1 MTFDPN
7 SEEGQAYLAKLHRSF
22 FFFLCEVYK
31 AMDWLKHEPLDDI
44 VEDMCNWHQHGP
56 AKKGTLAPRSDGK
69 THRIVAV
76 GTAWDHY
83 RDPATIVG
91 IISKSRS
98 SARETLGLIK
108 QIYRK
113 VWFLEHLYPH
123 ADTTARNNAEEMDVV
138 GRPEGQRNA
147 SIWTAGMDSQLP
159 GKRAHRIFGD
169 DIEDSTN
176 TVTLESRQDLLKR
189 SREFDNVA
197 SYGERRVDYVG
208 TYHHEESVYI
218 ALSREGYQFRTW
230 PLVAPHPDDK
240 IIGLAPLVQ
249 KKMREG
255 TLRPSSAVDTYDGG
269 TVRPD
274 RYSDEYVAEKK
285 ARGLSNFAMQFMLV
299 SSLGNS
305 LRYPLKL
312 QDLIVFDTT
321 SNQAPVSIA
330 WGKNNGQGTSTA
342 VSDVRCDGFGT
353 DALYGPIF
361 FDKNWLPFTGVKMW
375 VDPSGQGA
383 DKTGYAVVA
392 HLGAMLY
399 ALAVGGLKDA
409 TGSGHSAEVLHQLAV
424 IAKQHH
430 VTDIRVEDFGLQST
444 FAQLLQPIVREHF
457 VNENDPEHP
466 EHPDGWRCSVELT
479 RPPASTTNKEQRIID
494 ILEPITAQHR
504 LVVSKRVASSQA
516 LQYQLTRITRQR
528 GCLQHED
535 ELESLAYAAWLWQD
549 QLNRA
554 PEQHAIRAAEERQRR
569 MLAKYMPKPPA
580 APNWIQRRR

>member
-1 MTFDPN
+1 MTPETFDPT
-7 SEEGQAYLAKLHRSF
+7 SKEGQEYLAHLHRSF

-31 AMDWLKHEPLDDI
+31 AMDWLKHEPMDDI
-44 VEDMCNWHQHGP
+44 VQDMCNWHQYGP
-56 AKKGTLAPRSDGK
+56 TRKGTLAPRSDGK

-83 RDPATIVG
+83 RDPSWIVG

-108 QIYRK
+108 QVYRK
-113 VWFLEHLYPH
+113 VWFLEHLYPQN
-123 ADTTARNNAEEMDVV
+123 DQNARNNAEELDVV
-138 GRPEGQRNA
+138 GRPSGQRNA

-169 DIEDSTN
+169 DIEDATN

-208 TYHHEESVYI
+208 TYHHEQSVYI

-240 IIGLAPLVQ
+240 IIGLAPLIQ
-249 KKMREG
+249 KKMRDK
-255 TLRPSSAVDTYDGG
+255 TLKASTATETYDGG
-269 TVRPD
+269 IVRPQ
-274 RYSDEYVAEKK
+274 RYSEEYVAEKK
-285 ARGLSNFAMQFMLV
+285 SRGLSNFAMQFMLV
-299 SSLGNS
+299 SSLGNA

-321 SNQAPVSIA
+321 SNAAPNRIA

-342 VSDVRCDGFGT
+342 IPDIPCHGFGA

-361 FDKNWLPFTGVKMW
+361 FDNNWQPFSGVKMW

-399 ALAVGGLKDA
+399 ALEVGGLSDA
-409 TGSGHSAEVLHQLAV
+409 TGSGHSPEVLHKLAV
-424 IAKQHH
+424 IAKAHH
-430 VTDIRVEDFGLQST
+430 ATDIRVEDFGMQST
-444 FAQLLQPIVREHF
+444 FAQLLQPVVRQHF
-457 VNENDPEHP
+457 VDPNQDPDLP
-466 EHPDGWRCSVELT
+466 EGWRASVELT
-479 RPPASTTNKEQRIID
+479 RPPAGQTNKEQRIID

-504 LVVSKRVASSQA
+504 LVVSKAVARSET

-535 ELESLAYAAWLWQD
+535 ELEALAYAAWLWQD

-554 PEQHAIRAAEERQRR
+554 PEQHAQRAYEERQRR
-569 MLAKYMPKPPA
+569 MLEKYMPSPPA
-580 APNWIQRRR
+580 KPNWIQRR